1 MSRIAKIERNTLE
14 TKIQLSIN
22 LDGSG
27 LGTIRTGVGFFDHML
42 TLFAKHSLLDIELLV
57 DGDIHIDAHH
67 TVEDTGIALG
77 KALVQAVGDKAG
89 IRRYGHAVVPMDES
103 LATAAIDLSGRPF
116 LVFRGQLPQV
126 MIGQFPAELAEE
138 FFRGFSSAGLLNLH
152 LEAVYGTNSH
162 HLVEALFKATGRAL
176 RQAVENDP
184 RVKGSPSTKG
194 IL

>member
-1 MSRIAKIERNTLE
+1 MTRTAKIERNTLE

-27 LGTIRTGVGFFDHML
+27 NSTIRTGVGFFDHML
-42 TLFAKHSLLDIELLV
+42 TLFAKHSLLDLEVLV
-57 DGDIHIDAHH
+57 DGDLHIDAHH

-77 KALVQAVGDKAG
+77 KALVQSLGDKAG

-103 LATAAIDLSGRPF
+103 LATAALDLSGRPF
-116 LVFRGQLPQV
+116 LVFRGTLPQV

-176 RQAVENDP
+176 RQAVENDS
-184 RVKGSPSTKG
+184 RVKGIPSTKG
-194 IL
+194 VL

>member
-116 LVFRGQLPQV
+116 LVVRGQLPQV

-184 RVKGSPSTKG
+184 RVKGIPSTKG

>member
-138 FFRGFSSAGLLNLH
+138 FFRGFSSTGLLNLH
-152 LEAVYGTNSH
+152 LEAVYGSNSH

-184 RVKGSPSTKG
+184 RVKGIPSTKG

>member
-126 MIGQFPAELAEE
+126 MIGQFPAELAED

-152 LEAVYGTNSH
+152 LEAVYGSNSH

-184 RVKGSPSTKG
+184 RVKGIPSTKG

>member
-57 DGDIHIDAHH
+57 DGDIHIDGHH

-184 RVKGSPSTKG
+184 RVKGIPSTKG

>member
-152 LEAVYGTNSH
+152 LEAVYGSNSH

-184 RVKGSPSTKG
+184 RVKGIPSTKG

>member
-152 LEAVYGTNSH
+152 LEAVYGSNSH
-162 HLVEALFKATGRAL
+162 HMVEALFKATGRAL

-184 RVKGSPSTKG
+184 RVKGIPSTKG

>member
-89 IRRYGHAVVPMDES
+89 IRRYGHAVVPM
-103 LATAAIDLSGRPF
+103 
-116 LVFRGQLPQV
+116 
-126 MIGQFPAELAEE
+126 
-138 FFRGFSSAGLLNLH
+138 
-152 LEAVYGTNSH
+152 
-162 HLVEALFKATGRAL
+162 EAL
-176 RQAVENDP
+176 
-184 RVKGSPSTKG
+184 
-194 IL
+194 